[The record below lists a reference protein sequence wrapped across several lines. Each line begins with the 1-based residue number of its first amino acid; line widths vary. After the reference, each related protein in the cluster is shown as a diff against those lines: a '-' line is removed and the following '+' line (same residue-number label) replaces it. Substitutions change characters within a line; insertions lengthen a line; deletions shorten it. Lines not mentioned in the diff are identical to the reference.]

1 MAPPA
6 GVADQ
11 HIHSHFFSTFYLFY
25 RFIRYF
31 FFLISLYSNSCVC
44 VQAREDIILLLRS
57 DRAAPE
63 TLEAQYG
70 SSVPT
75 RVLQALQRDGGLLGC
90 SSRGGGRRHRQQQQ
104 QDVYEKPMAEV
115 KLHPAAVCS
124 TVKPRRRRS
133 QAEEPPGRPGGSA
146 YMHLCT

>member
-1 MAPPA
+1 M
-6 GVADQ
+6 
-11 HIHSHFFSTFYLFY
+11 
-25 RFIRYF
+25 
-31 FFLISLYSNSCVC
+31 C

-90 SSRGGGRRHRQQQQ
+90 SGPGGGRRRRQQQQQ

-115 KLHPAAVCS
+115 KLRPAAVCS

-133 QAEEPPGRPGGSA
+133 QSEEPPGGPGGSA
-146 YMHLCT
+146 YMHI

>member
-1 MAPPA
+1 M
-6 GVADQ
+6 
-11 HIHSHFFSTFYLFY
+11 
-25 RFIRYF
+25 
-31 FFLISLYSNSCVC
+31 C

-90 SSRGGGRRHRQQQQ
+90 SGGGGGGGGGRRQRQLQQ

-115 KLHPAAVCS
+115 KLHTAAVCS

-133 QAEEPPGRPGGSA
+133 QSEEPLGGPGGSA
-146 YMHLCT
+146 YMHMYICIYLYMHIS